1 MKGDY
6 NLSEKSVFQTLYDIN
21 VNEKVK
27 QKNGLNYLSWAD
39 SLAEIK
45 KIYPDAEFKIY
56 EQILDVKDGIVTNS
70 RFWFDDGKSGW
81 VKVSVTINGH
91 EIIEQY
97 PIMNFKNQA
106 IPAENITSTDANKA
120 VQRGLTKA
128 AARHGLGLYIYSGE
142 DIPEEEKKEA
152 KKKAEKAKSQL
163 EKMNDLSFDIAK
175 ILSKSKTFGKDI
187 PELCRRYHPSGNPRK
202 ITDPVVA
209 EKMYNELTAMFD
221 KLPENEKPTVKK
233 VEKEETDE

>member
-1 MKGDY
+1 MIKV
-6 NLSEKSVFQTLYDIN
+6 LSEKSVFQTLYDIN

-45 KIYPDAEFKIY
+45 KIYPDAQFKIY
-56 EQILDVKDGIVTNS
+56 EQILDVKDGVIANS
-70 RFWFDDGKSGW
+70 RFWFDDGKTGW
-81 VKVSVTINGH
+81 VKVSVTINGN

-152 KKKAEKAKSQL
+152 KRKAEKAKTEL
-163 EKMNDLSFDIAK
+163 EEINEESFSLAK
-175 ILSKSKTFGKDI
+175 VLSKSKTFGKEI
-187 PELCRRYHPSGNPRK
+187 PALCRKYHSSGNPRK
-202 ITDPVVA
+202 ITDIETA
-209 EKMYNELTAMFD
+209 KKMLKELEVMFD
-221 KLPENEKPTVKK
+221 KLPEEEKP
-233 VEKEETDE
+233 KEEEKTDE

>member
-1 MKGDY
+1 MIII
-6 NLSEKSVFQTLYDIN
+6 LSEKSVFQTLYDIN

-45 KIYPDAEFKIY
+45 KIYPDAQFKIY
-56 EQILDVKDGIVTNS
+56 EQILEVKEGIVTNS

-81 VKVSVTINGH
+81 VKVSVTIDGN

-152 KKKAEKAKSQL
+152 KRKAEKAKTEL
-163 EKMNDLSFDIAK
+163 EEINENSFALAK

-187 PELCRRYHPSGNPRK
+187 PALCRKYHASGNPRK
-202 ITDPVVA
+202 IADIETA
-209 EKMYNELTAMFD
+209 KKMLKELETMFD
-221 KLPENEKPTVKK
+221 KLPEEEKPK
-233 VEKEETDE
+233 EKEETDE